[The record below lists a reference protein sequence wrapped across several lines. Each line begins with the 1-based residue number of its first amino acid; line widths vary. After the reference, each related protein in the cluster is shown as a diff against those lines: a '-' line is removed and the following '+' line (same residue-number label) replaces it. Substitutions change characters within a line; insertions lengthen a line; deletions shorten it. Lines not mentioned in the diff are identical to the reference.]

1 MTIRDHEIISINGDA
16 PLQTNVVV
24 KLKHPDN
31 NEQVEATVKQIQDQ
45 SRYTVIFNDGDIA
58 TLKRNALCMKSGKH
72 FNASESLDNLPLT
85 HPEHFSSPASNAGT
99 KQRRRNKSGHN
110 EDEASDE
117 EDTSTDDEGGHEE
130 DLVNDPYTSNIGRVV
145 WAENTDKKTKAK
157 DAWFLALIVAPT
169 VTDSKIR
176 TKKEFLIRSFKDGR
190 YYTVSKKDTQK
201 FRHNESPVKAKNDNN
216 REAMERAITFLNSRE
231 LPPHWD
237 RDILQS
243 HEEESTN
250 NSTTA
255 SSESEELDDDDEEEE
270 SPEEKDHLVAE
281 LYKHMEDRGSPI
293 DKTPSIDG
301 KDIDLF
307 RLYKIV
313 DKLGGH
319 ARVSNKNLWR
329 QVAGKLGFF
338 STWGTNQVR
347 VHYKRYLQS
356 FEEFN
361 RTLGCTMVNYP
372 KGTPLLSSSRNRQ
385 VSGSSRVAMRGSSR
399 VKASLED
406 SSKPDDLD
414 ESIEPILETSTPVQ
428 ADLKKEVE
436 SPPSSTT
443 KKSGKKSK
451 REISAESARKKQ
463 MEELKM
469 TTRPRRDS
477 TSSLAA
483 AMQVKAQKDS
493 IGAAA
498 AQATPKEPVAAK
510 KPVVRMD
517 RNKETENEVKKLV
530 NSPPKQASVLSPKP
544 PGSSED
550 NSSSDTERKK
560 PGRKPGPQ
568 PGMKKKEVQPTE
580 ETTFEAS
587 KESNETDVEDFQ
599 HLGDEVC
606 VVVGDRVRVF
616 YKFDTIY
623 EAKVKKVQ
631 KPKDGCKWPK
641 FHIHY
646 QGWNSRHDEW
656 IKRSRIKENLSWS
669 KDRVIDSTELEQVDE
684 PVVPERKKPGP
695 KVGRTPSKKALV
707 DHPGSS
713 ATKPE
718 KSSRA
723 GTPSSVTSKGS
734 RTGSPALKR
743 QSSRT
748 STKKGGES
756 DSEEEDSESGF
767 RKSSRIKTTSTS
779 VPVPSPSSTS
789 SNENRGG
796 RGRKRVKEESE
807 NEEVEV
813 EKDEVK
819 VEVKWIFSICFLQ
832 KLYFFVFLGL

>member
-1 MTIRDHEIISINGDA
+1 MTIRDHDIISIISDA

-85 HPEHFSSPASNAGT
+85 HPEHFSSPASNAGA
-99 KQRRRNKSGHN
+99 KQRRRHKSGHN
-110 EDEASDE
+110 EDDNSDE

-216 REAMERAITFLNSRE
+216 KEAMERAITFLERRE

-255 SSESEELDDDDEEEE
+255 SSESEELDDDEEEEE

-301 KDIDLF
+301 KDIELY

-313 DKLGGH
+313 QKLGGH

-338 STWGTNQVR
+338 STWGSNQVR

-372 KGTPLLSSSRNRQ
+372 KGTPVLSSSRNRQ
-385 VSGSSRVAMRGSSR
+385 ISGSSRVQMRGSSR

-406 SSKPDDLD
+406 ASSKTEEPE
-414 ESIEPILETSTPVQ
+414 ESAEPIVETSTVQ

-436 SPPSSTT
+436 SPPAA
-443 KKSGKKSK
+443 KKTGKKSK

-493 IGAAA
+493 IGSTAP
-498 AQATPKEPVAAK
+498 QPVTPTTKEATK
-510 KPVVRMD
+510 KPIVRMD

-530 NSPPKQASVLSPKP
+530 NSPPKQASGVPAKP

-550 NSSSDTERKK
+550 NSSSDTEKKK

-568 PGMKKKEVQPTE
+568 PGMKKKEAIE
-580 ETTFEAS
+580 EPLEVA
-587 KESNETDVEDFQ
+587 KEPSATPDTEDFQ
-599 HLGDEVC
+599 HLADDVD
-606 VVVGDRVRVF
+606 VVVGDRIRVF
-616 YKFDTIY
+616 YKFDNIY

-631 KPKDGCKWPK
+631 KPREGSKWPK
-641 FHIHY
+641 FYIHY

-669 KDRVIDSTELEQVDE
+669 KDRVVDQAEQLEQVDE

-695 KVGRTPSKKALV
+695 KVGRTPSKKSLAEN
-707 DHPGSS
+707 PSSGSGSS
-713 ATKPE
+713 KPE

-748 STKKGGES
+748 SQKKGDS
-756 DSEEEDSESGF
+756 DSEEEDSESGTS
-767 RKSSRIKTTSTS
+767 RKSSRILKTTS

-789 SNENRGG
+789 SSENRVG

-813 EKDEVK
+813 EKDEIK
-819 VEVKWIFSICFLQ
+819 IEVREKISNIAF
-832 KLYFFVFLGL
+832 